1 MGEGSGRG
9 EVGGGKTDEICERVY
24 DSEPEI
30 FLNHRVIF
38 I

>member
-9 EVGGGKTDEICERVY
+9 GSWWGKTDEICERVY